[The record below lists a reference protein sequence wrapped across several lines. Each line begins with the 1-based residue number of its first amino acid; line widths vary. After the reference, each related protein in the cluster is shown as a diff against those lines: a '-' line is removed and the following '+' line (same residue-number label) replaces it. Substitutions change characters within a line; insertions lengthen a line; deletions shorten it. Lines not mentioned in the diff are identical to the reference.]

1 MSSELRKEL
10 ELQRPQPHGQTAK
23 HDPAASKVNSQ
34 IPECDHLGFGS
45 HGLGPPKNRTHPRN
59 EFAGGKRFREVVVG
73 SQLEAND
80 PIGFFVPR
88 GQDQNR
94 NISAAA
100 EPPAELESVEV
111 RQTEVEHDEPRL
123 PPLDSV
129 QSGLACAFADD
140 VEARLL
146 EVRAN

>member
-88 GQDQNR
+88 VQAQYLKIYAVDVPL
-94 NISAAA
+94 
-100 EPPAELESVEV
+100 EEL
-111 RQTEVEHDEPRL
+111 
-123 PPLDSV
+123 
-129 QSGLACAFADD
+129 
-140 VEARLL
+140 
-146 EVRAN
+146 